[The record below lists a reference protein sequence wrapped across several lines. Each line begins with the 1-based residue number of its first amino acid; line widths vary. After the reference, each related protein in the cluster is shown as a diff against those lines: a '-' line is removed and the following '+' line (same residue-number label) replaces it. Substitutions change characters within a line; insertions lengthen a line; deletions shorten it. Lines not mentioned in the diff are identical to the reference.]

1 MKTKFSGKTIEEA
14 IDKACEEFNIDAEYV
29 YYTVLEEKKGLF
41 GKKVEIEAYTIT
53 DVIEFAEAYIIKIIK
68 NYGLEGSMETTLE
81 EGVLKINLDTT
92 HNSILI
98 GKNGRTLQAINSVV
112 RNAISSA
119 FGRRYRILLDIS
131 TYKEEKYEK
140 ITRMARRI
148 AREVQKSKIN
158 AKLDPMTSDER
169 RIVHNALS
177 TMRNIKTESSGSG
190 QKRQINIIYT
200 EEKKTKVAEEEN

>member
-1 MKTKFSGKTIEEA
+1 MEGRSRQLI
-14 IDKACEEFNIDAEYV
+14 
-29 YYTVLEEKKGLF
+29 VLCQRYQLR
-41 GKKVEIEAYTIT
+41 
-53 DVIEFAEAYIIKIIK
+53 
-68 NYGLEGSMETTLE
+68 L
-81 EGVLKINLDTT
+81 
-92 HNSILI
+92 
-98 GKNGRTLQAINSVV
+98 
-112 RNAISSA
+112 
-119 FGRRYRILLDIS
+119 GRRYRILLDIS

-177 TMRNIKTESSGSG
+177 AMRNIKTESSGSG